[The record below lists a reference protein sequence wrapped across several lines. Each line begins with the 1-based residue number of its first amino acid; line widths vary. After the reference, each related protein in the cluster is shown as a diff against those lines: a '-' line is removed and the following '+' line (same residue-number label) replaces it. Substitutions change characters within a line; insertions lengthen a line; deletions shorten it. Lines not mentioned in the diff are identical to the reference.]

1 MARQTS
7 SERRWRLDEP
17 HRKPP
22 NPHLFDLPRKPE
34 IRLLLIQ
41 LDDDDVDLR
50 RFARRLSLFQG
61 LDRYIV
67 ALANYRLAGRG
78 HRVSDS
84 SHASAVLGIRGL
96 HDALRPLLEMEPP
109 SAIAG

>member
-1 MARQTS
+1 MAEQTPTGV
-7 SERRWRLDEP
+7 RWRLDEP

-34 IRLLLIQ
+34 IRLLLLQ
-41 LDDDDVDLR
+41 LDDEDVDLR

-61 LDRYIV
+61 LDRYVV

-78 HRVSDS
+78 HRVNDS
-84 SHASAVLGIRGL
+84 SHAAALLGLRGL
-96 HDALRPLLEMEPP
+96 HQALEPLLEIEPP
-109 SAIAG
+109 SALAG